1 MGTFHA
7 ETIIDAPVED
17 VFAFHRD
24 TRNAARIAAPGQT
37 ILGVEGDFP
46 LDKGDE
52 VVLRVKIAPIPVAQ
66 RWRVR
71 VTRLEEPTLLVDETL
86 DGPFARFVHEHR
98 FEDLGDG
105 RTRLT
110 DHIDYALPLGPLGRF
125 VEKLVVGRQMRAAFA
140 HRQQAT
146 KALLEGERAAA

>member
-7 ETIIDAPVED
+7 ETTIDVPVEE

-37 ILGVEGDFP
+37 ILGVEGSFP
-46 LDKGDE
+46 LDEGDE
-52 VVLRVKIAPIPVAQ
+52 VVLRVRIAPIPFPQ

-71 VTRLEEPTLLVDETL
+71 VVRLEHPTLMVDETL

-105 RTRLT
+105 RTRLV
-110 DHIDYALPLGPLGRF
+110 DHVEYALPLGPLGRI
-125 VEKLVVGRQMRAAFA
+125 VEKLVVGRQLRAAFA
-140 HRQQAT
+140 HRQEAT